1 MLLDWEDNTGRSLRG
16 GPRNIRDW
24 RTLVNTEGRKGGTR
38 LTRREFLG
46 KAGKMGGAI
55 VLSGAAARALAGEWE
70 QGMQEF
76 WTDGAFRQE
85 TVDASREAEG
95 IVLAKLDGSWKEFST
110 LELPSGF
117 MEWNLAARLDTLANI
132 GMMFSGQGGTPPSLA
147 GPHNAAMATWGGRR
161 ADSDMEIN
169 NAFKGM
175 GLCPRREIIKD
186 LITTMQQA
194 MADGMGMMER
204 VQLLVDLYSDAGN
217 FDLTKMIS
225 LELYSTPEFETHTFI
240 NLMERPTA
248 SLVFLDSMSYEV
260 RGIGQLV
267 APGDSSSGEYPQDIT
282 TYTNLAHSFFHGD
295 FPRLFPGILLHVTS
309 VYDNTPG
316 TGRGVRIAPPLV

>member
-1 MLLDWEDNTGRSLRG
+1 M
-16 GPRNIRDW
+16 
-24 RTLVNTEGRKGGTR
+24 EGRLSMKKESGKLDGKF
-38 LTRREFLG
+38 TRREFLG
-46 KAGKMGGAI
+46 KAGKLGGA
-55 VLSGAAARALAGEWE
+55 VMLSSVAARTLAGEWE

-76 WTDGAFRQE
+76 WTDGTFRQE

-95 IVLAKLDGSWKEFST
+95 IVRAYLDGSWKEFST
-110 LELPSGF
+110 LELPVEF
-117 MEWNLAARLDTLANI
+117 MEWNLTARLEMLDNI
-132 GMMFSGQGGTPPSLA
+132 AMMFSGQGGSPPSLA
-147 GPHNAAMATWGGRR
+147 GPHNAAMATWGGKR

-175 GLCPRREIIKD
+175 GLCPRRDLIKD
-186 LITTMQQA
+186 LITVMSEG
-194 MADGMGMMER
+194 MSSGMGMGER
-204 VQLLVDLYSDAGN
+204 IQILQDLYSDQTS

-240 NLMERPTA
+240 NLMERPTT
-248 SLVFLDSMSYEV
+248 SLVFLDSKSFEI

-267 APGDSSSGEYPQDIT
+267 APGDASSGEYAQDIT

-295 FPRLFPGILLHVTS
+295 FPRLFPGILVHITS
-309 VYDNTPG
+309 VFDNSPG

>member
-1 MLLDWEDNTGRSLRG
+1 MTPEERG
-16 GPRNIRDW
+16 NGA
-24 RTLVNTEGRKGGTR
+24 R

-46 KAGKMGGAI
+46 KAGKLGGA
-55 VLSGAAARALAGEWE
+55 VMLSGVAVKALAGEWE

-76 WTDGAFRQE
+76 WTDGTFRHE

-95 IVLAKLDGSWKEFST
+95 IIRAKLDGSWKEFAT
-110 LELPSGF
+110 QELPPEF
-117 MEWNLAARLDTLANI
+117 MEWNLTARLDMLSNI

-186 LITTMQQA
+186 LLTVLEQG
-194 MADGMGMMER
+194 MAEGMGMPER
-204 VQLLVDLYSDAGN
+204 VQFLADLYADSGN

-225 LELYSTPEFETHTFI
+225 LELYSTPDFETHTFL

-248 SLVFLDSMSYEV
+248 SLVFLDSLSFEV

-267 APGDSSSGEYPQDIT
+267 APGDSTAGDYAQDIT

>member
-1 MLLDWEDNTGRSLRG
+1 M
-16 GPRNIRDW
+16 
-24 RTLVNTEGRKGGTR
+24 
-38 LTRREFLG
+38 
-46 KAGKMGGAI
+46 M
-55 VLSGAAARALAGEWE
+55 LSGVAAKVFAGEWE
-70 QGMQEF
+70 QGTQEF
-76 WTDGAFRQE
+76 WTDGTFRQE

-110 LELPSGF
+110 VELPADF
-117 MEWNLAARLDTLANI
+117 MEWNLASRLDMLANI
-132 GMMFSGQGGTPPSLA
+132 GMMFSGQGGSAPSLA
-147 GPHNAAMATWGGRR
+147 GPHNAAMATWGGLR

-186 LITTMQQA
+186 LIATMQQA
-194 MADGMGMMER
+194 SVDQMGMPER
-204 VQLLVDLYSDAGN
+204 VQFLVDLYSDTGN

-267 APGDSSSGEYPQDIT
+267 APGDSSSGEYAQDIT

-309 VYDNTPG
+309 VFDNTPG
-316 TGRGVRIAPPLV
+316 TGRGVRIAPSLV